1 MGFQAAQLASL
12 RVLHGL
18 LGGTALAIE
27 PRYRLGSPDSGAL
40 FCKAYEAYTDLHA
53 PAAISFEHAWFLL
66 LALARGDEL
75 GMAPCAVCGG
85 VRLKDLLSRHRSDCA
100 SCCAVPGVAAALVPE
115 GCPAPC

>member
-1 MGFQAAQLASL
+1 MSDAPSGGLRLRGKSPQWGAFFFRNPEMGFHPAQLASL
-12 RVLHGL
+12 LVLHGL

-27 PRYRLGSPDSGAL
+27 PRYRLGSLGSGAL

-85 VRLKDLLSRHRSDCA
+85 VRLKA
-100 SCCAVPGVAAALVPE
+100 
-115 GCPAPC
+115 